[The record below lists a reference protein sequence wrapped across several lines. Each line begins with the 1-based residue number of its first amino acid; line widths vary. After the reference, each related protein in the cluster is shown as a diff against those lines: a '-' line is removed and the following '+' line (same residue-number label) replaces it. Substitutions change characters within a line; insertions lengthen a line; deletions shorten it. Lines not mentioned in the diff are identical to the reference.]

1 MSDTY
6 SPYWL
11 ASALGLN
18 AAGNTGSNLT
28 SLPRLV
34 IHSKDYFCDPDY
46 LKPKDKKNIAATNI
60 SPKEQSTTIEVQ
72 EAVLQPVTD
81 FHGNSQHADHQLTFN
96 HIADTQRNNNNNKN
110 TNIEQS
116 IDMSDTNNFFGS
128 ESALNAEPEAQNS
141 EPEPVKDQEAQTFL
155 TEVSLSRL
163 SSNSTMSQNSS
174 PSPQPGIQP
183 PSQSDSSDKTQNR
196 IRLGRKFKKW
206 QCEALERQYAITKN
220 PSYADRQ
227 RLVEEL
233 KLSSCQIRSW
243 FQNKRYRVKHE
254 SNSRQVLNKILPL
267 CNTVPNIQSSSQLQF
282 NNQNIQCSSRVPSP
296 QYYSSSTSSHQSSL
310 SPQSSTPSCG
320 PFDFPTTESGV
331 QKPPTVGFEEWQL
344 KTLNEFRKGGDMC
357 TF

>member
-46 LKPKDKKNIAATNI
+46 LKPKDKKDIAASNI

-72 EAVLQPVTD
+72 EAVSQPVTD
-81 FHGNSQHADHQLTFN
+81 FHDNSQHADHQLTFN
-96 HIADTQRNNNNNKN
+96 HIADTQRNNND
-110 TNIEQS
+110 NIEQS
-116 IDMSDTNNFFGS
+116 IDISHTNSISETQSTLNIETAAESS
-128 ESALNAEPEAQNS
+128 ES
-141 EPEPVKDQEAQTFL
+141 EPVKEHQTQTSS
-155 TEVSLSRL
+155 TEISLSRL

-183 PSQSDSSDKTQNR
+183 PSQSDSCDKTQNR
-196 IRLGRKFKKW
+196 KRLGRKFKKW
-206 QCEALERQYAITKN
+206 QCEALERQYAITKKL
-220 PSYADRQ
+220 SFADRQ
-227 RLVEEL
+227 RLVEDL
-233 KLSSCQIRSW
+233 KLSSCQIKIW

-254 SNSRQVLNKILPL
+254 SNSRQILNKILPL
-267 CNTVPNIQSSSQLQF
+267 CDTAPNIESSSQLEF
-282 NNQNIQCSSRVPSP
+282 NNQHIQCSSRVPSP
-296 QYYSSSTSSHQSSL
+296 QYYSPSTSSHQSSL

-320 PFDFPTTESGV
+320 PFDFPTTESEV

-344 KTLNEFRKGGDMC
+344 KTLNEFRKDGDMC